1 MRLVVFA
8 YNLVGAKCLETLLD
22 LNADIALVVTHAD
35 DTLEEVW
42 FPSVHELALS
52 KGLRVMMPESPRD
65 PVLVEAIRQIQPEA
79 LFSFYY
85 RKILGIDILG
95 CATQGAFNLHGSLLP
110 KYRGRCPVNW
120 ALINGEK
127 ETGVT
132 LHKMIAKADA
142 GDIVAQKRVPIEEK
156 DTAYTLF
163 GKIADAGA
171 DVMRDFYPRLLSG
184 HIGSV
189 AQDHAQATVFG
200 GRRPQDGV
208 FGWDRDARSIY
219 NLVRAVTHPYPG
231 AFVLVGGEKL
241 FVWWAL
247 PREVEGV
254 AQTAPGTILEVKK
267 NAGVLV
273 ATGAGALLLKRVQ
286 AEGELEKAADIFA
299 EERKWKAGVNLSS

>member
-8 YNLVGAKCLETLLD
+8 YNLVGVQCLEALLD
-22 LNADIALVVTHAD
+22 LNAEIALVVTHAD
-35 DTLEEVW
+35 DTSEEVW
-42 FPSVHELALS
+42 FPSVNELALR

-65 PVLVEAIRQIQPEA
+65 PALVEAIRQIRPA
-79 LFSFYY
+79 AIFSFYY
-85 RKILGIDILG
+85 RKILSVDILG
-95 CATQGAFNLHGSLLP
+95 CATHGAFNLHGSLLP

-132 LHKMIAKADA
+132 LHEMIAKADA
-142 GDIVAQKRVPIEEK
+142 GNIVAQKSVPIEEK

-163 GKIADAGA
+163 GKIADAGTA
-171 DVMRDFYPRLLSG
+171 VVKDFYPRLLRG
-184 HIGSV
+184 TITSV
-189 AQDHAQATVFG
+189 AQDHSQATVYG
-200 GRRPQDGV
+200 GRRAEDGV
-208 FGWDRDARSIY
+208 FGWDGDARSIY

-231 AFVLVGGEKL
+231 AFTMVGGEKL

-247 PREVEGV
+247 PRTVEGV
-254 AQTAPGTILEVKK
+254 AQAVPGTILDVKK

-299 EERKWKAGVNLSS
+299 EERKWKAGKILSS